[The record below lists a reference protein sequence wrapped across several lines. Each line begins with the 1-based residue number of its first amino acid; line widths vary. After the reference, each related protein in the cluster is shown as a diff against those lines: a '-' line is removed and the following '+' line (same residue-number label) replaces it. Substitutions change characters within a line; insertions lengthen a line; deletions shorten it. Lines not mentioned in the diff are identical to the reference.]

1 MNQFFTSINFYSK
14 LISIKNEAGNK
25 MIIDDVNTR
34 DEIIKQNQRLVQNLN
49 TQRHTVSG
57 IRQLISE
64 ITGQKID
71 ESIRIALPFY
81 TDYGRNIK
89 LGKRVNISCFV
100 TMRDL
105 GGIIILDDVQIGPGV
120 VLDTVTYP
128 ENPQKREQP
137 QGKGIKIEKNALIEP
152 KAVIMPGVIIGEN
165 SIVKAGAIVEED
177 VPANTIAAGNP
188 AKVIKKLKK

>member
-1 MNQFFTSINFYSK
+1 
-14 LISIKNEAGNK
+14 

-34 DEIIKQNQRLVQNLN
+34 DEVIKQNQRLVQNLN

-105 GGIIILDDVQIGPGV
+105 GGIIILDGVQIGPGV

-128 ENPQKREQP
+128 ENPKKREQL

-152 KAVIMPGVIIGEN
+152 KVVIMPGVIIGEN
-165 SIVKAGAIVEED
+165 SIVKAGAIVEEN

-188 AKVIKKLKK
+188 AKVIKKLKNKS